1 MNWLK
6 KQSVIPRWKFILWS
20 ITCIL
25 YGCWIVLMG
34 EHKYI
39 YLGAFLILG
48 GKWQTLFE
56 KDE

>member
-6 KQSVIPRWKFILWS
+6 KRSMIPRWKFILWS

-25 YGCWIVLMG
+25 FGCWIVLMG
-34 EHKYI
+34 EYKYI

-48 GKWQTLFE
+48 GGWQTLFE